1 MDIIT
6 EETEAC
12 IFDLDG
18 VIVDTARFHFKS
30 WKRLADSLEIPFTRD
45 DNERLKGVS
54 RSDSLDIILSLGDNS
69 ISDEKKQ
76 ELMDRKNEWY
86 REYISHMTPN
96 DILEGVTE
104 FLVFLKRNNVKMAI
118 GSSSRNTPLILDR
131 IDLGDYFEAVI
142 DGNKISKSKPHPE
155 VFLNGAEAMELKP
168 EQCVVFED
176 ATAGVEAAHAGGMKC
191 IGVGS
196 PEILSDADVVIS
208 SFKDDKIHELKSS
221 FSSVMSH

>member
-6 EETEAC
+6 DETEAC

-30 WKRLADSLEIPFTRD
+30 WKRLADSLDIAFTRE

-54 RSDSLDIILSLGDNS
+54 RSDSLDIILSLDDKS

-86 REYISHMTPN
+86 REYISQMTPN

-142 DGNKISKSKPHPE
+142 DGNKISNSKPHPE
-155 VFLNGAEAMELKP
+155 VFLKGAKALDVKP
-168 EQCVVFED
+168 KHCVVFED
-176 ATAGVEAAHAGGMKC
+176 ATAGIEAAHAAGMKC

-196 PEILSDADVVIS
+196 RKILSDADEVIA
-208 SFKDDKIHELKSS
+208 SFKDKKVNDLKAS
-221 FSSVMSH
+221 FSSLISH